1 MNTMPSTTCHP
12 TKSMTEQ
19 TFNRRLEQLI
29 REVMQHPYK
38 DELLELAQQQ
48 LKDDTF
54 VLADSVLS

>member
-1 MNTMPSTTCHP
+1 
-12 TKSMTEQ
+12 MTEQ

-29 REVMQHPYK
+29 REVMQHPNR
-38 DELLELAQQQ
+38 DELLELAQEQ

>member
-1 MNTMPSTTCHP
+1 
-12 TKSMTEQ
+12 MTEQ

-38 DELLELAQQQ
+38 DELLELAQEQ